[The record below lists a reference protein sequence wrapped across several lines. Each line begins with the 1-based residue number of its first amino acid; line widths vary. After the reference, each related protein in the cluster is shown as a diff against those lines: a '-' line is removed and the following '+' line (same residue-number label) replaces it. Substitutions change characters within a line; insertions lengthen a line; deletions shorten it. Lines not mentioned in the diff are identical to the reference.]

1 MTGSP
6 EVAEMWRTFV
16 ALAEPAR
23 TERVRTELEGLAAA
37 DPPGITRAMG
47 DILTVES
54 SLGDSAQQALTL
66 ARLRAWLAM
75 DADTARQLSECA
87 EAARESLPA
96 TAAMRSI
103 MATQTALR
111 SLSAPEVQQLI
122 AVAPSVEHEIPAEL
136 RESFRAR
143 TPEDTPAPATA
154 AAASD
159 SGPQGAAPT
168 GRPFWQF
175 WKR

>member
-1 MTGSP
+1 MTGST
-6 EVAEMWRTFV
+6 EVADRWRTFV

-23 TERVRTELEGLAAA
+23 TERVRAELEGLPAA

-54 SLGDSAQQALTL
+54 SLGDSEQQALTL

-75 DADTARQLSECA
+75 DADTAHQLSECV

-96 TAAMRSI
+96 PVAMRSI
-103 MATQTALR
+103 MATQTAIR
-111 SLSAPEVQQLI
+111 SLSAPEVQRLI

-136 RESFRAR
+136 RETFRGLTKEQ
-143 TPEDTPAPATA
+143 TPEPAV
-154 AAASD
+154 AASD
-159 SGPQGAAPT
+159 SGPRGAEPT
-168 GRPFWQF
+168 GRPFWQI